1 MKSIFIK
8 TFGCTLN
15 QRDGEDLVFG
25 LTVAKEEKDA
35 SIIVINTCGV
45 KEQTENK
52 IYKYITDSILPLKN
66 KEIIVCGC
74 LVDINSEKLKTLL
87 PKAKFFGIRDK
98 TKLISYLEKY
108 KIKPKNK
115 LMEKHQI
122 TKAIIIAN
130 GCLGNCAY
138 CAVKF
143 ARGKLESKSIAKII
157 EEVKTAVESGTKE
170 ILLTAQDTACY
181 GLDINTN
188 IAELLKEIIK
198 IEGDYK
204 IRLGMGNPQHLKKY
218 KKEISE
224 IFKSEKIYKFLHVPI
239 QSGSNSVL
247 KKMNRYYTK
256 EEYLELIKYFKKNIK
271 DLTLATDIIVG
282 FPTETEKDFKETLE
296 LIKECKFDIVN
307 ISRFGQRKNIE
318 ANKYKELPGTIKKE
332 RSRSCTILCSTIA
345 LLNNKKLVGKTR
357 EILITEIGKNNT
369 SIGRTIEYK
378 QVVVPKKLEIGKK
391 IKIKIKEAR
400 SGYLFASELKS

>member
-15 QRDGEDLVFG
+15 QRDGEDLVFDL
-25 LTVAKEEKDA
+25 LTTTKEKDA
-35 SIIVINTCGV
+35 DVIVINTCGV

-74 LVDINSEKLKTLL
+74 LVDINSEKLRKLL
-87 PKAKFFGIRDK
+87 PKAKFFGIKDK
-98 TKLISYLEKY
+98 QKLVSYLEKN
-108 KIKPKNK
+108 KPKQKNK
-115 LMEKHQI
+115 KIEKPEI

-130 GCLGNCAY
+130 GCLGNCSY

-143 ARGKLESKSIAKII
+143 ARGKLESKPIKKII
-157 EEVKTAVESGTKE
+157 AEIKDAIDSGTKE

-188 IAELLKEIIK
+188 IVELLKEASK
-198 IEGDYK
+198 INGNFK

-218 KKEISE
+218 KKEIVE
-224 IFKSEKIYKFLHVPI
+224 IFKSEKIYKFLHVPV
-239 QSGSNSVL
+239 QSGSDSVL
-247 KKMNRYYTK
+247 RKMNRYYTK
-256 EEYLELIKYFKKNIK
+256 KEYLELVNYFRKNIK
-271 DLTLATDIIVG
+271 ELTLATDVIVG
-282 FPTETEKDFKETLE
+282 FPTETEKDFKETLD
-296 LIKECKFDIVN
+296 LIKKCKFDIVN

-318 ANKYKELPGTIKKE
+318 ANKYKELSGTIKKE
-332 RSRSCTILCSTIA
+332 RSRLTTLLCSEIA
-345 LLNNKKLVGKTR
+345 LENNKKLIGKTK

-369 SIGRTIEYK
+369 SIGRTNEYK
-378 QVVVPKKLEIGKK
+378 QVVVSKKLELGEKLK
-391 IKIKIKEAR
+391 VKIKEAR
-400 SGYLFASELKS
+400 TGYLLA

>member
-25 LTVAKEEKDA
+25 LLTTTKEKDA
-35 SIIVINTCGV
+35 DVIVINTCGV

-74 LVDINSEKLKTLL
+74 LVDINSEKLRKLL
-87 PKAKFFGIRDK
+87 PKAKFFGIKDK
-98 TKLISYLEKY
+98 QKLVSYLEKN
-108 KIKPKNK
+108 KPKQKNK
-115 LMEKHQI
+115 KIEKTEI

-130 GCLGNCAY
+130 GCLGNCSY

-143 ARGKLESKSIAKII
+143 ARGKLESKPIKKII
-157 EEVKTAVESGTKE
+157 AEIKDAIDSGTKE

-188 IAELLKEIIK
+188 IVELLKEASK
-198 IEGDYK
+198 INGDFK

-218 KKEISE
+218 KKEIVE
-224 IFKSEKIYKFLHVPI
+224 IFKSEKIYKFLHVPV
-239 QSGSNSVL
+239 QSGSDSVL
-247 KKMNRYYTK
+247 RKMNRYYTK
-256 EEYLELIKYFKKNIK
+256 KEYLELVNYFKKNIK
-271 DLTLATDIIVG
+271 ELTLATDIIVG
-282 FPTETEKDFKETLE
+282 FPTETEKDFKETLD
-296 LIKECKFDIVN
+296 LIKKCKFDIVN

-318 ANKYKELPGTIKKE
+318 ANKYKELSGTIKKE
-332 RSRSCTILCSTIA
+332 RSRLTTILCSEIA
-345 LLNNKKLVGKTR
+345 LENNKKLIGKTK
-357 EILITEIGKNNT
+357 EILITESGKNNT
-369 SIGRTIEYK
+369 SIGRTNEYK
-378 QVVVPKKLEIGKK
+378 QVVVSKKVELGEKLK
-391 IKIKIKEAR
+391 VKIKEAR
-400 SGYLFASELKS
+400 TGYLLA

>member
-25 LTVAKEEKDA
+25 LLTTTKEKDA
-35 SIIVINTCGV
+35 DVIVINTCGV

-74 LVDINSEKLKTLL
+74 LVDINSEKLRNLL
-87 PKAKFFGIRDK
+87 PKAKFFGIKDK
-98 TKLISYLEKY
+98 HKLVSYLEKN
-108 KIKPKNK
+108 KPKQKNK
-115 LMEKHQI
+115 TVEKTEI

-130 GCLGNCAY
+130 GCLGNCSY

-143 ARGKLESKSIAKII
+143 ARGKLESKPIKEIVTEIKEAID
-157 EEVKTAVESGTKE
+157 SGTKE

-181 GLDINTN
+181 GLDIKTN
-188 IAELLKEIIK
+188 IVELLKEVSK
-198 IEGDYK
+198 INGYFK

-218 KKEISE
+218 KKEIIE
-224 IFKSEKIYKFLHVPI
+224 IFKSEKIYKFLHIPV
-239 QSGSNSVL
+239 QSGSDLVL

-256 EEYLELIKYFKKNIK
+256 KEYLELVNYFKKNIK
-271 DLTLATDIIVG
+271 ELTLATDVIVG
-282 FPTETEKDFKETLE
+282 FPTETEKDFKETLD
-296 LIKECKFDIVN
+296 LIKKCKFDIVN

-318 ANKYKELPGTIKKE
+318 ANKYKELSGTTKKE
-332 RSRSCTILCSTIA
+332 RSRLTTILCSEIA
-345 LLNNKKLVGKTR
+345 LENNKKLVGKTK

-369 SIGRTIEYK
+369 SIGRTKEYK
-378 QVVVPKKLEIGKK
+378 QVVISKKLELGEKLK
-391 IKIKIKEAR
+391 VKIKEAR
-400 SGYLFASELKS
+400 TGYLLA